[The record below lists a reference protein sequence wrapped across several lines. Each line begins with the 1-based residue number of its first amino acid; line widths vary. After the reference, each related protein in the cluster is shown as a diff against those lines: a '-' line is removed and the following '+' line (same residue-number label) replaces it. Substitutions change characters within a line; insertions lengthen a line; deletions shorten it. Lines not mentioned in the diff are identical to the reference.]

1 MEDVVT
7 AEKEQMSRSRFGSDG
22 SKSQTLLSS
31 LSLDT
36 PIRHPTRVGSRQVAD
51 TQGRSSMVEMYIC
64 TSSA

>member
-1 MEDVVT
+1 MEDVAT
-7 AEKEQMSRSRFGSDG
+7 AEKEQMSRSRFGS
-22 SKSQTLLSS
+22 KSQTLLPS

-36 PIRHPTRVGSRQVAD
+36 PIRHPTSVGSRQVAD

>member
-1 MEDVVT
+1 MEDVAT

-22 SKSQTLLSS
+22 SKSQTLLPS

-36 PIRHPTRVGSRQVAD
+36 PIRYPTSIGSRQVAD
-51 TQGRSSMVEMYIC
+51 TQGRSSVVEMYIC